1 MRHYFI
7 SVLENI
13 FIIEDAN
20 LSVLPT
26 IATIDNNT
34 YCYHPDLV
42 AYVRCIETDTF
53 HNSSILENRTTLGSS
68 EFCLDPT
75 GQWYLVC
82 LPLQPLFQ
90 VSVVWS
96 TEITEQ

>member
-1 MRHYFI
+1 M
-7 SVLENI
+7 
-13 FIIEDAN
+13 
-20 LSVLPT
+20 SVLPT

-42 AYVRCIETDTF
+42 ACVRCIETDSF
-53 HNSSILENRTTLGSS
+53 HNSSPLENRTTLGSS

-75 GQWYLVC
+75 GEWYMIC

-90 VSVVWS
+90 V
-96 TEITEQ
+96 